1 MKSCQP
7 HPTRCFS
14 RLHLLLG
21 GLALSIL
28 TGCSAERRDQLWQT
42 LDPAGYKHS
51 HSESFN
57 GSRAIRSPQSKA
69 QASDEMALGL
79 DP

>member
-7 HPTRCFS
+7 HPNCCFP
-14 RLHLLLG
+14 RQLLLPG
-21 GLALSIL
+21 MLAFSLL
-28 TGCSAERRDQLWQT
+28 TGCSAERRDHLWQT

-57 GSRAIRSPQSKA
+57 GSRAIRSPQFKA

-79 DP
+79 EP